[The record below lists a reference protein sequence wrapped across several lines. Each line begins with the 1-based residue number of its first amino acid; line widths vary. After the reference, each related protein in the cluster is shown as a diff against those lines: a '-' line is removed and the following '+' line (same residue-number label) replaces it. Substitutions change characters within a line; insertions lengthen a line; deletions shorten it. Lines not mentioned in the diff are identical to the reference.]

1 MIPKG
6 LGDQI
11 NLVLFKNGELYVE
24 SSSQDTSVQQ
34 MLDNANLQKLRDVPR
49 SNASSVIDAA
59 SAALS

>member
-24 SSSQDTSVQQ
+24 NSSQDTSVQ
-34 MLDNANLQKLRDVPR
+34 
-49 SNASSVIDAA
+49 
-59 SAALS
+59 